1 MVRKTFSILALVTGA
16 AVMMTACSSG
26 GAAQPAESNT
36 AEAAEGAQAEADQAA
51 ADLTAAEAEVLD
63 EIAGPLDLSGSWEDE
78 VSKRAVMS
86 AARKKDGSY
95 VITVSWGGSATE
107 AAVWEI
113 EGNYDEASGRPRQ
126 MEPS

>member
-26 GAAQPAESNT
+26 STAQPAASGT
-36 AEAAEGAQAEADQAA
+36 AEAAAPAQAEPDEAA
-51 ADLTAAEAEVLD
+51 AGLTAAEAEVLD

-86 AARKKDGSY
+86 AARQALG
-95 VITVSWGGSATE
+95 
-107 AAVWEI
+107 
-113 EGNYDEASGRPRQ
+113 
-126 MEPS
+126 

>member
-95 VITVSWGGSATE
+95 VITVSWGGSECQTL
-107 AAVWEI
+107 
-113 EGNYDEASGRPRQ
+113 YPRRGRGRK
-126 MEPS
+126 